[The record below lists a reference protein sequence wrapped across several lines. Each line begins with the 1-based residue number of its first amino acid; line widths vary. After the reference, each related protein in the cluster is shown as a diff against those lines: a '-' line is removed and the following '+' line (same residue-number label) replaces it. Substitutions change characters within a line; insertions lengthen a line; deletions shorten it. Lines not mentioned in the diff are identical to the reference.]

1 MSENHTFL
9 IQGANGGSLK
19 FLNFVIEGQI
29 VGFIPPEYKF
39 SNIHFLREL
48 TTFACNLKNK

>member
-9 IQGANGGSLK
+9 IQGANGGSRK
-19 FLNFVIEGQI
+19 FLKLVIEAQT
-29 VGFIPPEYKF
+29 VGIIPPEYKF

-48 TTFACNLKNK
+48 TTFACN